1 MYNHYY
7 NDLEGSNGKSL
18 TKNNNNNNNEV
29 TYRTARNFLA
39 LKKGFTGLSKNIA
52 VCTMRVYVMLQC
64 VPHVLN

>member
-18 TKNNNNNNNEV
+18 TKNNNNNNNNNEV

-39 LKKGFTGLSKNIA
+39 LKKT
-52 VCTMRVYVMLQC
+52 
-64 VPHVLN
+64 VLARGATKCST